1 MRDLARYSSVELAAE
16 AVCRLD
22 REAMRSKPPS
32 SFKLTHDA
40 LEPVVQPLQGLLGGM
55 CPYPRQ
61 HRSNERDGERFAPIA
76 LDKLHTYSFPLVAR
90 AGMGYTST
98 LSSPN
103 ASSRP

>member
-1 MRDLARYSSVELAAE
+1 MRDLACYSGLELAAA

-22 REAMRSKPPS
+22 GETMRAKPPS
-32 SFKLTHDA
+32 NFKLTHDA

-76 LDKLHTYSFPLVAR
+76 LDKLHKHL
-90 AGMGYTST
+90 
-98 LSSPN
+98 LSLHC
-103 ASSRP
+103 ACRDEIHQYA